1 MEYLT
6 GGGMRQETLP
16 AALAQEGEIMVRALV
31 DDLLALSLKVE
42 LVVLRDDRLE
52 PLRPNPRMQAVMVGV
67 NASFY
72 PIWEEG
78 ISRCDAVWPI
88 APETGGLLER
98 FCMEVEQAGK
108 TLLTCPSAAVRLAA
122 SKLKTI
128 RRLAEHALPVVETA
142 ALAFG
147 DAPSHYPLVV
157 KPDDGVGCENS
168 RIICHAEQLKAYA
181 GQPGWIVQPL
191 LEGEPLSL
199 SVLFAQGQARLLSCN
214 RQRVEQTDD
223 GFAFRGI
230 TVNAIRDVDSRWQ
243 RLAGGVAL
251 AIPELW
257 GYVGI
262 DLILT
267 TQGPLILEI
276 NPRLT
281 TAYAG
286 LHLATGEN
294 PAGGVLHLCQTGQ
307 LPPITKRPT
316 GKPVTIDLR
325 KTGDD

>member
-16 AALAQEGEIMVRALV
+16 AALAHEGEIMLRTLV
-31 DDLLALSLKVE
+31 DDLLALSLNVE

-52 PLRPNPRMQAVMVGV
+52 PLRPNPRMQAVRVGL

-72 PIWEEG
+72 PIWEEW

-88 APETGGLLER
+88 APETGGRLER
-98 FCMEVEQAGK
+98 FCLGVEKAGK

-128 RRLAEHALPVVETA
+128 RRLAEHGLPVVETA
-142 ALAFG
+142 ALGIG
-147 DAPSHYPLVV
+147 DSPYHYPIVV
-157 KPDDGVGCENS
+157 KPDDGIGCENS
-168 RIICHAEQLKAYA
+168 RIIRQPELLQAYL
-181 GQPGWIVQPL
+181 GQSGWIVQPL

-199 SVLFAQGQARLLSCN
+199 SVLFAQGNARLLSCN
-214 RQRVEQTDD
+214 RQRVEPSDD
-223 GFAFRGI
+223 GFALRGI
-230 TVNAIRDVDSRWQ
+230 AVNAIMDVDSRWQ
-243 RLAGGVAL
+243 RLAEAVAQ

-257 GYVGI
+257 GYAGI

-267 TQGPLILEI
+267 KQGPLLLEI

-286 LHLATGEN
+286 LTLATGEN
-294 PAGGVLHLCQTGQ
+294 PAAGILHIFQTGQ
-307 LPPITKRPT
+307 LPPTTMRPT